1 MRRRGLL
8 LGLVLALGLG
18 LAAGAVVMRQSARTS
33 PAEERKE
40 KTVKIVV
47 FTKKLTR
54 GVKLKKQDVNIREWP
69 ERLVTKE
76 FVRKIK
82 DAQGRVI
89 ITNVVPGEPLLQ
101 GKMAE
106 PGSKEGLS
114 TLIES
119 GRRAF
124 AIRVRDDTGVAGF
137 LLPGSR
143 VDVHATLEVEVSTG
157 KGKNKQQI
165 SLGSSTKKVRITK
178 TILQDVEV
186 LAAGGTKEAGQKKS
200 RISTKVVTLSLTPE
214 ESSRL
219 ALSASSGTIW
229 LSMRNPR
236 DRAQESL
243 RAVSIEDVLQERS
256 GSFRSPEES
265 LADGPKIEEKEEKEE
280 KAPAHVVEILQGGQR
295 TEVKF

>member
-18 LAAGAVVMRQSARTS
+18 LAAGAVVMNQSARTS
-33 PAEERKE
+33 PAKERKE

-47 FTKKLTR
+47 LAKKLTR
-54 GVKLKKQDVNIREWP
+54 GVRLKKKDVKIREWP
-69 ERLVTKE
+69 ERLVTNE

-143 VDVHATLEVEVSTG
+143 VDVHATLEVEVVTD
-157 KGKNKQQI
+157 KGKDKQQI
-165 SLGSSTKKVRITK
+165 SLGANTKTVKITK
-178 TILQDVEV
+178 TILQDIEV

-214 ESSRL
+214 
-219 ALSASSGTIW
+219 
-229 LSMRNPR
+229 
-236 DRAQESL
+236 
-243 RAVSIEDVLQERS
+243 
-256 GSFRSPEES
+256 
-265 LADGPKIEEKEEKEE
+265 
-280 KAPAHVVEILQGGQR
+280 
-295 TEVKF
+295 